1 METFVLKKTDQIDY
15 LTLPTWEAINNS
27 LVVGF
32 STRSS
37 GYSNGVYS
45 SFNLALHVGD
55 NEQNVIANRKK
66 LTETIGFE
74 YDAWTCAEQVHGN
87 NIEIITADKRGRGRY
102 TLQDVIPNVDGIVTN
117 LPDILLTSF
126 YADCVPLYFFDPAR
140 KVIGLAHAGWKG
152 TVLKIGE
159 KMIETMI
166 HNFGSKPEDI
176 KVAIGSSIGR
186 CCYEVNDQVI
196 TPLNASINFIPEEA
210 IINKGNMHYDLDL
223 KKINEQIIK
232 KAGILTKNIEISSL
246 CTSCNSDI
254 FYSFRKEHG
263 KTGRTAS
270 WIGLRKDE

>member
-1 METFVLKKTDQIDY
+1 VEPFVLKKNDQIDY
-15 LTLPTWEAINNS
+15 FTLPTWEEINNS

-32 STRSS
+32 STRVS
-37 GYSNGVYS
+37 GYSSGAYS

-55 NEQNVIANRKK
+55 NEQDVVANRKK
-66 LTETIGFE
+66 LTEAIGFS

-102 TLQDVIPNVDGIVTN
+102 NLQDAIPNVDGIVTN

-126 YADCVPLYFFDPAR
+126 YADCVPLYFFDPVK
-140 KVIGLAHAGWKG
+140 KVVGLAHAGWKG

-159 KMIETMI
+159 KMIETMSQS
-166 HNFGSKPEDI
+166 FGSNPKDI
-176 KVAIGSSIGR
+176 KAAIGPSIGQ

-196 TPLNASINFIPEEA
+196 TPLSSAINYIPNEA
-210 IINKGNMHYDLDL
+210 VINKENLHYDLDL

-232 KAGILTKNIEISSL
+232 KAGILPKNIEISSL
-246 CTSCNSDI
+246 CTSCNPDI

-263 KTGRTAS
+263 KTGRMAS